1 MYMMIYIPH
10 ITQCCCSDSYD
21 MKPSFRQIVVV
32 SSIGLILV
40 ILLHYR
46 LKQIR
51 DQKIIPRLRLSRTG
65 HTPKLER
72 FSHYVG
78 KQICNIFYYYIH
90 WSINILSFGNFYS
103 NVNLWST
110 DTLWTRCVPV
120 CLTPT
125 HIITQNYV
133 IFSKF

>member
-1 MYMMIYIPH
+1 
-10 ITQCCCSDSYD
+10 
-21 MKPSFRQIVVV
+21 MKPSFTQIVVV

-78 KQICNIFYYYIH
+78 KQICNIFYYYTH
-90 WSINILSFGNFYS
+90 GSTNILSFGNFYS
-103 NVNLWST
+103 NVIYEARTLLELGVSDT
-110 DTLWTRCVPV
+110 DTT
-120 CLTPT
+120 TT
-125 HIITQNYV
+125 HMIYTKLCHFLKI
-133 IFSKF
+133 